1 MHNRL
6 TLVNKNINMDRWI
19 KHLPALVMA
28 MSFGTVVSA
37 ETMLDLQIYNHLQQP
52 LAGTVIEI
60 EVTEPEARSSKL
72 HIIDQ
77 VNKAFVPEFLVIKA
91 GDEIDFPNSDNIRH
105 HVYSFA
111 EARTFELR
119 LYADRP
125 ERPVDF
131 PNPGV
136 VLIGCN
142 IHDSMIGYIY
152 VANSQNVAVSD
163 ETGRARL
170 SVREGLEA
178 LTVTIWHPQQ
188 SSSPELRRI
197 EKLTRD
203 DLTAQIRFSIETLD
217 VLPSRDT
224 FGDKFSSVQ

>member
-1 MHNRL
+1 
-6 TLVNKNINMDRWI
+6 MDRLM

-28 MSFGTVVSA
+28 VGFCTVVSA
-37 ETMLDLQIYNHLQQP
+37 ETMIDMQIHNHLQQP
-52 LAGTVIEI
+52 LPGAVIEI
-60 EVTEPEARSSKL
+60 EVTEPEARSSTL

-105 HVYSFA
+105 HVYSFS
-111 EARTFELR
+111 EAKTFELR

-152 VANSQNVAVSD
+152 VANSRNVAVSD

-170 SVREGLEA
+170 SVPEGLEA
-178 LTVTIWHPQQ
+178 VTVTIWHPEQ
-188 SSSPELRRI
+188 SSSPELRRT
-197 EKLTRD
+197 EKFTQD
-203 DLTAQIRFSIETLD
+203 DLTALISLSVETLD
-217 VLPSRDT
+217 VLPARDT